1 MKISITSFT
10 ARGTRLCCQL
20 AGRLNSGAD
29 ECTAFVPGRFLDT
42 YCGAGAVE
50 GRIRC
55 RDMSLSQW
63 TGTMFREQS
72 AIVFV
77 GAAGIAVRAIAPF
90 IKDKM
95 TDPPVVVVDEGGR
108 FSIPTN
114 TKIGRAHV

>member
-42 YCGAGAVE
+42 YCGAGDVE

-55 RDMSLSQW
+55 RDMS
-63 TGTMFREQS
+63 
-72 AIVFV
+72 
-77 GAAGIAVRAIAPF
+77 
-90 IKDKM
+90 
-95 TDPPVVVVDEGGR
+95 
-108 FSIPTN
+108 
-114 TKIGRAHV
+114 

>member
-42 YCGAGAVE
+42 YCGAGDVE

-63 TGTMFREQS
+63 TGTMFREQIQVYQYIHHTEIP
-72 AIVFV
+72 ADMPCPGFHDHVQHM
-77 GAAGIAVRAIAPF
+77 AAQL
-90 IKDKM
+90 K
-95 TDPPVVVVDEGGR
+95 
-108 FSIPTN
+108 
-114 TKIGRAHV
+114 